1 MTTPPPPRRLPD
13 LSPMNDY
20 FWRGGAE
27 GQLLILRCGDCGL
40 YIHPYAGRC
49 PRCESHLVAPQPV
62 SGRATVVGFTI
73 NVQPWDPGVEV
84 PFVIALVEL
93 EEQADIRLMTNLPR
107 CNIEEVE
114 VGMPVQVY
122 FEQQDDF
129 YIPLFEKAEPQQ

>member
-1 MTTPPPPRRLPD
+1 M
-13 LSPMNDY
+13 
-20 FWRGGAE
+20 
-27 GQLLILRCGDCGL
+27 
-40 YIHPYAGRC
+40 
-49 PRCESHLVAPQPV
+49 
-62 SGRATVVGFTI
+62 VGFTI